1 MPTLEEMIRAPGV
14 AGSGSTGV
22 NPQLEQMLGRISQ
35 LQGPS
40 GPGGGMPPVSGG
52 PAMGMPGGMQGGP
65 MAAPGGGMGAM
76 GAAPPESPAASPGAN
91 VTYQMLIKAGVPPE
105 IAKQAIA
112 EPKFLQEILLEL
124 QKQQLGTQQNQN
136 QAAAGAGAPVNPAAR
151 G

>member
-1 MPTLEEMIRAPGV
+1 MPTLDEMMRARGGPGGGMAAPGV
-14 AGSGSTGV
+14 
-22 NPQLEQMLGRISQ
+22 NPEIEQMLGRLSQ
-35 LQGPS
+35 LQQPS

-52 PAMGMPGGMQGGP
+52 PAQGMPSGMPSGAMGAPGGP
-65 MAAPGGGMGAM
+65 MGGM
-76 GAAPPESPAASPGAN
+76 GAAPPASPSASPQSN

-124 QKQQLGTQQNQN
+124 QKQQLGVQS
-136 QAAAGAGAPVNPAAR
+136 QAAAGAPSNPAAR